1 MKSCRNVAEQLVAKP
16 IAKLCLADKALSFKW
31 RYDMIIAVAIVI

>member
-16 IAKLCLADKALSFKW
+16 IAKLCLAAKDYHLNE
-31 RYDMIIAVAIVI
+31 DMIIAVAIVI

>member
-16 IAKLCLADKALSFKW
+16 IAKLCLADKALSFK
-31 RYDMIIAVAIVI
+31 